1 MKLKN
6 LLPVLLI
13 AISLSANSAEFTF
26 KSSVVKSTIKVNE
39 VKCTGYSILVKQ
51 DRFPYEVEGR
61 VPAKVALKG
70 FLGTDLI
77 VGATAFVKE
86 ASAEHEIP
94 VSVEKYQ
101 RKGNLLNDGR
111 VYIPGSGYCLS
122 ESTFLLSV
130 WSGGN
135 CKQCELLIK
144 YQINPDG
151 SATEVG
157 LPSQEEFHKALGR

>member
-6 LLPVLLI
+6 LLLI
-13 AISLSANSAEFTF
+13 LFAVSLPANSAEFTF
-26 KSSVVKSTIKVNE
+26 NGSVVKSTIQASE
-39 VKCTGYSILVKQ
+39 VKCNGYSILVKE
-51 DRFPYEVEGR
+51 DRFPYEVEDK
-61 VPAKVALKG
+61 VPDKVALKG
-70 FLGTDLI
+70 FFGTDLI
-77 VGATAFVKE
+77 VGAEAFVKK
-86 ASAEHEIP
+86 ASAEHKIP
-94 VSVEKYQ
+94 VSIEKYQ

-122 ESTFLLSV
+122 ESSFLLSV

-151 SATEVG
+151 RATEVG
-157 LPSQEEFHKALGR
+157 LPSREEFHKVLGR